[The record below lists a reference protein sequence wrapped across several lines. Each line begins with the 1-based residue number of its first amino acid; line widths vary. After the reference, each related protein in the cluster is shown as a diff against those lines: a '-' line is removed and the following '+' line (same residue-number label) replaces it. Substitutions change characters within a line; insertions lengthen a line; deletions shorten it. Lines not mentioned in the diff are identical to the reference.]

1 VSLARQG
8 SASDRSKKAQT
19 SMSLSEAVRIAT
31 ASLWSHK
38 LRSALTLLGVVIG
51 VMSVIAVVSLVN
63 GLNQYVAE
71 RVVGLG
77 TDVFMINRSPS
88 IITNVDQWEA
98 AQKRRKFH
106 YDDYEAVRDDCRSC
120 DAVAAN
126 VNKVGQVKYGTD
138 YLSDSS
144 ILGFT
149 HEMPEVL
156 SRELAE
162 GRYFTRGDVER
173 AAPVCIVGYDVVDK
187 LLPGSDPIG
196 KEIHVDTGQ
205 CEIIGV
211 AKKRGS
217 VMGQSQDNWVIMPL
231 TTYQA
236 MYARDDSVR
245 IWVKASS
252 TQQLDPTMDEVRQ
265 IIRGRRHLKYSDA
278 DDFAMETNQS
288 FLSLWGS
295 ISGTFF
301 GVMIGIASIALVVG
315 GIVIMNIMLVSVT
328 ERTREIGLRK
338 SLGARQSDIRMQFL
352 IESSALA
359 AIGGA
364 FGVAMGILLAKV
376 VTWTTA
382 LPSSVQLWS
391 VLTGLVMAT
400 SVGLFF
406 GVYPATK
413 AARLDPV
420 VALRSE

>member
-1 VSLARQG
+1 MTPKLPG
-8 SASDRSKKAQT
+8 SGKT
-19 SMSLSEAVRIAT
+19 SMTLREAVRIAT

-63 GLNQYVAE
+63 GLNKYVAE
-71 RVVGLG
+71 KVVGLG
-77 TDVFMINRSPS
+77 ADVFMINRSPS

-98 AQKRRKFH
+98 AQKRKKFH
-106 YDDYEAVRDDCRSC
+106 FDDYEAVRDDCKSC
-120 DAVAAN
+120 EAVAAN

-138 YLSDSS
+138 YLSDST

-149 HEMPEVL
+149 NEMPEVL

-162 GRYFTRGDVER
+162 GRYFTRVDVER
-173 AAPVCIVGYDVVDK
+173 TAPVCIVGYDIVDK
-187 LLPGSDPIG
+187 LLPGSDPVG
-196 KEIHVDTGQ
+196 KEIHVDSGQ

-245 IWVKASS
+245 IWVKAAG
-252 TQQLDPTMDEVRQ
+252 TQALDSTMDEVRQ
-265 IIRGRRHLKYSDA
+265 ILRGRRHLKPSDA

-288 FLSLWGS
+288 FLSIWGS

-352 IESSALA
+352 IESSTLA

-364 FGVAMGILLAKV
+364 FGVAMGILVAKV

-391 VLTGLVMAT
+391 VLMGLFMAT

-420 VALRSE
+420 VALRAD

>member
-1 VSLARQG
+1 MSG
-8 SASDRSKKAQT
+8 KKAQT
-19 SMSLSEAVRIAT
+19 SMSMQEAVRIAT
-31 ASLWSHK
+31 ASLWLHK

-63 GLNQYVAE
+63 GLNKYVAE
-71 RVVGLG
+71 KVFNLG
-77 TDVFMINRSPS
+77 ADVFMVNRSAS

-106 YDDYEAVRDDCRSC
+106 YDDYAAIRDDCRSC
-120 DAVAAN
+120 EAIAAN
-126 VNKVGQVKYGTD
+126 VNKIGQVKYGTD

-162 GRYFTRGDVER
+162 GRYFTRVDEER
-173 AAPVCIVGYDVVDK
+173 TAPVCLVGYDVVDK

-196 KEIHVDTGQ
+196 KEIHVDSGQ

-245 IWVKASS
+245 IWVKAAN
-252 TQQLDPTMDEVRQ
+252 TQALDSTMDEVRQ
-265 IIRGRRHLKYSDA
+265 IVRGRRHLAPHDA

-315 GIVIMNIMLVSVT
+315 GIVIMNIMLASVT
-328 ERTREIGLRK
+328 ERTREIGVRR
-338 SLGARQSDIRMQFL
+338 SLGARKKHILMQFVT
-352 IESSALA
+352 ESGVLA
-359 AIGGA
+359 TIGG
-364 FGVAMGILLAKV
+364 VMGLVGAYLVVQVV
-376 VTWTTA
+376 VTLTSIPMKTPLSA
-382 LPSSVQLWS
+382 VIISL
-391 VLTGLVMAT
+391 VLST

-406 GVYPATK
+406 GIYPAMR
-413 AARLDPV
+413 AAKLDPIE
-420 VALRSE
+420 ALRAEG

>member
-1 VSLARQG
+1 M
-8 SASDRSKKAQT
+8 SANKPQT
-19 SMSLSEAVRIAT
+19 SMSLEEAVRIAT
-31 ASLWSHK
+31 ASLWTHK

-63 GLNQYVAE
+63 GLNKYVAE
-71 RVVGLG
+71 KVVGLG
-77 TDVFMINRSPS
+77 TDVFMVNRSSS

-106 YDDYEAVRDDCRSC
+106 YDDYVAVRDTCRGC
-120 DAVAAN
+120 EAVAAN
-126 VNKVGQVKYGTD
+126 VNKIGQVKYGTD
-138 YLSDSS
+138 YLSDSN

-162 GRYFTRGDVER
+162 GRYFTRVDVER
-173 AAPVCIVGYDVVDK
+173 TAPVCIVGYDIVDK

-196 KEIHVDTGQ
+196 KEIHVDSGQ

-231 TTYQA
+231 TTYHA

-245 IWVKASS
+245 IWVKAAN
-252 TQQLDPTMDEVRQ
+252 TQALDPTMDEVRQ
-265 IIRGRRHLKYSDA
+265 IVRGRRHLRPADQ

-301 GVMIGIASIALVVG
+301 GVMIGIASIALIVG

-352 IESSALA
+352 IESSTLA

-382 LPSSVQLWS
+382 LPSSVQFWS
-391 VLTGLVMAT
+391 VLAGLLMAT

-420 VALRSE
+420 VALRAD

>member
-1 VSLARQG
+1 MTLG
-8 SASDRSKKAQT
+8 
-19 SMSLSEAVRIAT
+19 EAVHIAT
-31 ASLWSHK
+31 TSLWSHK

-63 GLNQYVAE
+63 GLNKYVAE
-71 RVVGLG
+71 RIFNLG
-77 TDVFMINRSPS
+77 ADVFMINRSPS
-88 IITNVDQWEA
+88 IITSVDQWEA
-98 AQKRRKFH
+98 AQKRKKFH
-106 YDDYEAVRDDCRSC
+106 YDDYEALRDACRSC
-120 DAVAAN
+120 EAVAAN
-126 VNKVGQVKYGTD
+126 VGKIGQVKYGTE
-138 YLSDSS
+138 YLSDSNV
-144 ILGFT
+144 IGFT
-149 HEMPEVL
+149 HQMPEVL

-162 GRYFTRGDVER
+162 GRYFTRLDEAR
-173 AAPVCIVGYDVVDK
+173 AAPVCDVGFDIVDK

-196 KEIHVDTGQ
+196 KVIRVDTGE

-217 VMGQSQDNWVIMPL
+217 VMGQSQDNWVILPL

-245 IWVKASS
+245 LWVKAAG
-252 TQQLDPTMDEVRQ
+252 TQALDPTMDEVRM
-265 IIRGRRHLKYSDA
+265 ILRGRRHVAYNDA
-278 DDFAMETNQS
+278 DDFAMETNAS
-288 FLSLWGS
+288 FLQLWGS

-301 GVMIGIASIALVVG
+301 GVTIGIASISLVVG

-352 IESSALA
+352 IESSTLA

-364 FGVAMGILLAKV
+364 FGVLLGILLAKV
-376 VTWTTA
+376 VTLTTA

-391 VLTGLVMAT
+391 IIVGLIVAT

-406 GVYPATK
+406 GVYPAAK

>member
-1 VSLARQG
+1 
-8 SASDRSKKAQT
+8 
-19 SMSLSEAVRIAT
+19 MSLGEAVRIAT
-31 ASLWSHK
+31 TNLWTHK
-38 LRSALTLLGVVIG
+38 MRSVLTLLGVVIG
-51 VMSVIAVVSLVN
+51 VTAVIAVVSLVS
-63 GLNQYVAE
+63 GLNRYVAE
-71 RVVGLG
+71 KVVGLG
-77 TDVFMINRSPS
+77 ADIFLINRSPS
-88 IITNVDQWEA
+88 IITDISQWEE

-106 YDDYEAVRDDCRSC
+106 YDDYEAVLENCRSC
-120 DAVAAN
+120 AAVAAN
-126 VNKVGQVKYGTD
+126 LQKAGQVKYGTD
-138 YLSDSS
+138 YISDSA
-144 ILGFT
+144 IIGFT
-149 HEMPEVL
+149 HEMPEVYN
-156 SRELAE
+156 RELAQ
-162 GRYFTRGDVER
+162 GRYFTLLDEQRV
-173 AAPVCIVGYDVVDK
+173 APVCIVGFDIVDH

-196 KEIHVDTGQ
+196 KEIRVDTGT

-245 IWVKASS
+245 LWVKAQG
-252 TQQLDPTMDEVRQ
+252 TQALDSTMDEVRM
-265 IIRGRRHLKYSDA
+265 ILRGRRHLEYASA
-278 DDFAMETNQS
+278 DDFAMETNAS
-288 FLSLWGS
+288 FLSLWSS

-301 GVMIGIASIALVVG
+301 GVTIGIASISLIVG

-338 SLGARQSDIRMQFL
+338 SLGARQVDIRTQFL
-352 IESSALA
+352 IESSTIAL
-359 AIGGA
+359 IGGVC
-364 FGVAMGILLAKV
+364 GVILGIVLAKI
-376 VTWTTA
+376 VTLTTA

-391 VLTGLVMAT
+391 VIMGLLVAT

>member
-1 VSLARQG
+1 MALG
-8 SASDRSKKAQT
+8 
-19 SMSLSEAVRIAT
+19 EAVRIAT

-63 GLNQYVAE
+63 GLNRYVAE
-71 RVVGLG
+71 KVVTLG
-77 TDVFMINRSPS
+77 TDVFMISRAPS

-106 YDDYEAVRDDCRSC
+106 YSDYEAVRDDCRSC

-126 VNKVGQVKYGTD
+126 VNKVGQVKYGTE
-138 YLSDSS
+138 YLSDTS

-156 SRELAE
+156 NRELAE
-162 GRYFTRGDVER
+162 GRYFTRADVER
-173 AAPVCIVGYDVVDK
+173 VAPVCNVGYDIVDR
-187 LLPGSDPIG
+187 LIPGTDPIG

-245 IWVKASS
+245 IWVKARN
-252 TQQLDPTMDEVRQ
+252 TQAMESTMDEVRQ
-265 IIRGRRHLKYSDA
+265 ILRGRRHLKYNDA
-278 DDFAMETNQS
+278 DDFAMETNAS
-288 FLSLWGS
+288 FLSLWSS

-352 IESSALA
+352 IESSTLA

-364 FGVAMGILLAKV
+364 FGVAMGILVAKV

>member
-1 VSLARQG
+1 
-8 SASDRSKKAQT
+8 
-19 SMSLSEAVRIAT
+19 MSLGEAVRIAT

-51 VMSVIAVVSLVN
+51 VTSVIAVVSLVN
-63 GLNQYVAE
+63 GLNRYVAE
-71 RVVGLG
+71 KVFNLG
-77 TDVFMINRSPS
+77 ADVFLINRAPS

-106 YDDYEAVRDDCRSC
+106 YDDYEAVRDSCTSC

-126 VNKVGQVKYGTD
+126 VSKVGQVKYGTD
-138 YLSDSS
+138 YLSDTSV
-144 ILGFT
+144 IGFT

-162 GRYFTRGDVER
+162 GRYFTRADEER
-173 AAPVCIVGYDVVDK
+173 VAPVCDVGYDIVDR
-187 LLPGSDPIG
+187 LVPSSDPIG

-245 IWVKASS
+245 IWVKARN
-252 TQQLDPTMDEVRQ
+252 TQVIEPTMDEVRQ
-265 IIRGRRHLKYSDA
+265 ILRGRRHLKYNDP
-278 DDFAMETNQS
+278 DDFAIETNQS

-338 SLGARQSDIRMQFL
+338 SLGARQTDIRVQFL
-352 IESSALA
+352 IESSLLA

-364 FGVAMGILLAKV
+364 FGVALGILAAKV